1 MNQPYQRFLV
11 AIMTAPLK
19 RLMECDPAERARK
32 YNVPE
37 GWARMSIAHEIGG
50 RR

>member
-19 RLMECDPAERARK
+19 RLMECDPAERAEK
-32 YNVPE
+32 FGVPLD
-37 GWARMSIAHEIGG
+37 WAQMAIRHEMGG